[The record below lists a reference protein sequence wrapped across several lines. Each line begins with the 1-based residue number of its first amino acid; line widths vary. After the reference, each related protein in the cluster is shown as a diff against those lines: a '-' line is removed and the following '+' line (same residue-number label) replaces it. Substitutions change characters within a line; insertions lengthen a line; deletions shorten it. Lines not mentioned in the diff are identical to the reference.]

1 MSPRCGWLVDASRV
15 GGPAPIGHTPEM
27 TQLPDGAGAAP
38 TPEVLLDLAITVAT
52 RAGELLMDGLR
63 WGNLTVETKTSST
76 DMVSE
81 MDRAAERLIVDELR
95 SARPNDAIVG
105 EEGANDDGTSGVCWV
120 VDPIDGTTNYLYGLH
135 GFAVS
140 IAAELDGTTVAGV
153 VNVPMH
159 QEIFTATLGA
169 GARRNGDAISVTA
182 IEDPSMALVATG
194 FSYEPG
200 RRRRQAIVLQR
211 VLPAVRD
218 LRRLGA
224 ASVDLCA
231 VACGRVDGYYERG
244 LQPWDYAAGA
254 LVATEA
260 GALVGDL
267 DGGPASG
274 EFTLAANPVLW
285 PKLAWML
292 DDAGARHA

>member
-1 MSPRCGWLVDASRV
+1 MGNTPGVTQPHD
-15 GGPAPIGHTPEM
+15 GTHPAPTALE
-27 TQLPDGAGAAP
+27 LC
-38 TPEVLLDLAITVAT
+38 DLASDVAV
-52 RAGELLMDGLR
+52 RAGKLVMEGLHR
-63 WGNLTVETKTSST
+63 GNLAVQTKTSST

-81 MDRAAERLIVDELR
+81 VDRAAEELIVNHLR
-95 SARPNDAIVG
+95 SARPHDAIVG
-105 EEGANDDGTSGVCWV
+105 EEGANDHGTSGVRWV
-120 VDPIDGTTNYLYGLH
+120 VDPIDGTTNFLYGLH
-135 GFAVS
+135 GFSVS

-153 VNVPMH
+153 VHIPMH
-159 QEIFTATLGA
+159 HETFTAALGH
-169 GARRNGDAISVTA
+169 GARCNGDIITA
-182 IEDPSMALVATG
+182 NATDDPSLALVATG

-200 RRRRQAIVLQR
+200 RRRRQAAVLTS

-260 GALVGDL
+260 GAMVGDL
-267 DGGPASG
+267 DGGPPSPG
-274 EFTLAANPVLW
+274 FTLAANPLLW
-285 PKLAWML
+285 PKLAQIL
-292 DDAGARHA
+292 EDAGARNA